1 MDQSQIGST
10 GENFNAG
17 IFQFPENA
25 QNPET
30 SSTQSTVNG
39 QAIGGAAINGIFS
52 APEALANQVPS
63 VGRPEVQSVNT
74 GFSYETTPFEAGPTQ
89 AATEAMNAP
98 MQPTMPEMPP
108 STPEMIMNNPE
119 MITSQP
125 AIFQPL
131 SVDGSTEGKHQ
142 KTTLELSG
150 EIIDK
155 KSEKH
160 LRDAIS
166 DLGKKPYEL
175 ANYRDEAM
183 AESLRSNFGRIFGND
198 DIGEIQ
204 AEEAAREAKAA

>member
-1 MDQSQIGST
+1 
-10 GENFNAG
+10 
-17 IFQFPENA
+17 
-25 QNPET
+25 
-30 SSTQSTVNG
+30 
-39 QAIGGAAINGIFS
+39 
-52 APEALANQVPS
+52 
-63 VGRPEVQSVNT
+63 
-74 GFSYETTPFEAGPTQ
+74 
-89 AATEAMNAP
+89 MNAP
-98 MQPTMPEMPP
+98 IQPAMPEMPP

-131 SVDGSTEGKHQ
+131 SVDGSTEGKRQ